1 MKDQASPMPLGAK
14 LLSLRSSFL
23 IARTKT
29 RVSELRR
36 LIKDLSLSP
45 PEGRHW
51 VGVSF
56 LGPGDSKLE
65 YFLHIDSTISKLDE
79 TVSHGFW
86 IETSVREWPGPKPPA
101 DLVARP
107 RFDRVHQGILKLA
120 KHQRQLGFFDA
131 EVSVPST
138 DHALPTT
145 VVALPMTIGGR
156 TLPVMGVEYGGDP
169 DPGSVDGCR
178 LTRTNQGM
186 MLRLSYSREMDVTEL
201 PEILTGERDR
211 IGTYVQE
218 ALAR

>member
-1 MKDQASPMPLGAK
+1 MPLGAK
-14 LLSLRSSFL
+14 LLSLRVSFL

-36 LIKDLSLSP
+36 MIRNLSLNP
-45 PEGRHW
+45 PEGMHW
-51 VGVSF
+51 LAVSF

-65 YFLHIDSTISKLDE
+65 YFLHVDSTTSKVGD
-79 TVSHGFW
+79 TVSHGIW
-86 IETSVREWPGPKPPA
+86 IETLVREWPGPKPPA

-107 RFDRVHQGILKLA
+107 RFDRIHQEILKLA
-120 KHQRQLGFFDA
+120 KHQRQLGFFDV

-145 VVALPMTIGGR
+145 VVALPLTVGGR
-156 TLPVMGVEYGGDP
+156 TLPVIGIEYGGDP

-178 LTRTNQGM
+178 LTRTNRGT

-201 PEILTGERDR
+201 PEILTSERDR